1 MMAILGVHDTP
12 VQSPQHGRGRPDR
25 SRVTRFQQ
33 SGVTT
38 KHPQHLPHD
47 VPRIP
52 ATPEIVMKP
61 AGGLLGRAAPEDHQ
75 TSRGG
80 ALGPGQLARVLE
92 GPGDRGLHERGRHA
106 ARPELLTQA
115 LAA

>member
-1 MMAILGVHDTP
+1 
-12 VQSPQHGRGRPDR
+12 
-25 SRVTRFQQ
+25 
-33 SGVTT
+33 
-38 KHPQHLPHD
+38 
-47 VPRIP
+47 
-52 ATPEIVMKP
+52 MKP

-80 ALGPGQLARVLE
+80 ELGPGQLARILE